1 MDKTSNLP
9 LKYRGYAIV
18 CQEVPDE
25 ISLAFNISGCPH
37 KCEQC
42 HSQYLWE
49 YEGNFIGE
57 DLDKVLSVNKEFIS
71 CVCFMGGDQNMQELY
86 NLCKHIKDDY
96 NLKTC
101 VYSGLNDIAFFTD
114 LIKDNL
120 LDYLKLG
127 KYDYKKG
134 GLSSM
139 TTNQVMY
146 KIVNNKIQDVSYR
159 FRTKYNFT

>member
-1 MDKTSNLP
+1 
-9 LKYRGYAIV
+9 
-18 CQEVPDE
+18 
-25 ISLAFNISGCPH
+25 
-37 KCEQC
+37 
-42 HSQYLWE
+42 
-49 YEGNFIGE
+49 
-57 DLDKVLSVNKEFIS
+57 
-71 CVCFMGGDQNMQELY
+71 MQELY

-96 NLKTC
+96 HLKTC

-127 KYDYKKG
+127 KYDYRKG

-146 KIVNNKIQDVSYR
+146 KIVGNEIQDVSYR